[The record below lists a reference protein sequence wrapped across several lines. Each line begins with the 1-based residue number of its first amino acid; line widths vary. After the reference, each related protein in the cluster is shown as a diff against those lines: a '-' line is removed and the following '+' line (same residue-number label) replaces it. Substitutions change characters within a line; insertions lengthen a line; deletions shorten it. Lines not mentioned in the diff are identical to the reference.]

1 MTNAKTLTRRGLLG
15 AGLAGG
21 GLLGAGAAVP
31 ILSGLASD
39 ANAQAA
45 AAQPHGGGYY
55 RFNIGRF
62 KATVI
67 SDGYGDVPFWPVFAA
82 NQPASAT
89 EAFLKDNHLEPAPQ
103 FTNNMLVVDTPTD
116 RVLVDTGF
124 GDVLG
129 PNSGQFPWLVQNL
142 RRAGIPPESI
152 TMVIITHIHLDHVAG
167 IVTKSGEHVFPNA
180 GYVIVDDELSYWTG
194 NRWEADINAS
204 KAPAEFKQAA
214 IFAPKTYLPPIR
226 QRMNVVRPGTEVSPG
241 ITLIPAPGHSPA
253 HTAIRF
259 TSGNAELIHMAD
271 VAHRSDSGLQHPEWS
286 IIFDFDGEQAIATRK
301 RILGQ
306 VAADRTLVMGYHF
319 PFPGIGWVE
328 TAGSAYRW
336 NPVPWTW

>member
-1 MTNAKTLTRRGLLG
+1 LLG
-15 AGLAGG
+15 A

-31 ILSGLASD
+31 ILAGLRPGFVGD
-39 ANAQAA
+39 ANAQTAA
-45 AAQPHGGGYY
+45 ANAQPHGGGYY
-55 RFNIGRF
+55 RFNIGSF

-67 SDGYGDVPFWPVFAA
+67 SDGYGNVPLWPIFAA

-89 EAFLKDNHLEPAPQ
+89 EAFLKDNHLEPMPQ
-103 FTNNMLVVDTPTD
+103 FTNNMLVVDTPTE

-142 RRAGIPPESI
+142 RRAGIPPGSI

-180 GYVIVDDELSYWTG
+180 RYVVVDDELSYWTG

-226 QRMNVVRPGTEVSPG
+226 QRMQVLRPGAEVAPG

-259 TSGNAELIHMAD
+259 SSGNAELIHMAD

-319 PFPGIGWVE
+319 AFPGIGWVE